1 VTEKKNHDGKEA
13 KESESKDKNKAATLK
28 ESKVEV
34 KVPLKVVDALLS
46 AGKDE
51 LDIVAALRAL
61 SSYGDTELVTVK
73 DDENTVHIWVD
84 SKNISD

>member
-1 VTEKKNHDGKEA
+1 
-13 KESESKDKNKAATLK
+13 
-28 ESKVEV
+28 
-34 KVPLKVVDALLS
+34 VDALLS

-73 DDENTVHIWVD
+73 DDGNTVRIWVD
-84 SKNISD
+84 SRNVSD